1 MSSDFVQC
9 NKSVTERDFACL
21 PDPRCPRRER
31 WRAVLAKAPASGKID
46 EESYRYH
53 RMPKTR
59 ILLADDQLLARA
71 GIRALIES
79 LEDYEV
85 VAECSEG
92 LQAID
97 DIRRLKP
104 DISVLDIAMPGPSG
118 IEVAKAVRKFDPL
131 TRILMLSS
139 IDRHEVVEQA
149 LAAGANGYLLK
160 DFILAEL
167 QEALAAIL
175 KQGSFL
181 SARLLQIREQRLQE
195 GESSAATLTARQ
207 MEILRL
213 VASGKTTKEIA
224 RDLGISPKTVE
235 FHRSQLMERIG
246 VHDVTG
252 LTRYAMLSGVLN

>member
-1 MSSDFVQC
+1 M
-9 NKSVTERDFACL
+9 
-21 PDPRCPRRER
+21 
-31 WRAVLAKAPASGKID
+31 LAKTLASGKIGL
-46 EESYRYH
+46 ESFFPN

-79 LEDYEV
+79 LDNYEV

-97 DIRRLKP
+97 EIRRLKP
-104 DISVLDIAMPGPSG
+104 DIIVLDIAMPGPSG
-118 IEVAKAVRKFDPL
+118 IEVAQAVRKFDSEA
-131 TRILMLSS
+131 RILMLSS

-149 LAAGANGYLLK
+149 LVAGANGYLLK

-167 QEALAAIL
+167 QEALDAVL

-181 SARLLQIREQRLQE
+181 SARLLETREQRLQV
-195 GESSAATLTARQ
+195 GDCSTANLTVRQ

-235 FHRSQLMERIG
+235 FHRSQLRERIG